1 MTCDASSR
9 RACCLVVLLATT
21 LIALLRTSPE
31 MRRRAVSGLWLP
43 YVLPANSRMRERLWD
58 QIHKTANDSEGGVWH
73 YKPTVH
79 MEVTNYVLRAHRNYS
94 SILDVAVNQGYML
107 ARLAR
112 VRPRARHYGSDVSGV
127 MVAAAQKRCPKCK
140 IMQYDLARLFDER
153 GADVLPV
160 ADVVIVSDVLN
171 FMPWAGLPAY
181 FSHALPARARRASQR
196 TFWRRL
202 LELARD
208 EVVFS
213 DHQNNPLVVDFLT
226 AMNATR
232 RWPHPH
238 TPVWTAKGTA
248 RRRRRRQRG
257 RLRASREAVVF
268 VPGRSIEDW

>member
-1 MTCDASSR
+1 MTRDASTR
-9 RACCLVVLLATT
+9 RICCLVVLLSTV
-21 LIALLRTSPE
+21 LIAILRTSPE

-58 QIHKTANDSEGGVWH
+58 QIHKTANDSDGGVWH

-112 VRPRARHYGSDVSGV
+112 VRPKARHYGSDVSGV

-181 FSHALPARARRASQR
+181 FSHALSAPCSPLWHRCAYERSMSRRGLGSRARSI
-196 TFWRRL
+196 
-202 LELARD
+202 D
-208 EVVFS
+208 GS
-213 DHQNNPLVVDFLT
+213 
-226 AMNATR
+226 
-232 RWPHPH
+232 
-238 TPVWTAKGTA
+238 
-248 RRRRRRQRG
+248 
-257 RLRASREAVVF
+257 SR
-268 VPGRSIEDW
+268 

>member
-1 MTCDASSR
+1 MTRDASTR
-9 RACCLVVLLATT
+9 RICCLVVLLATT

-43 YVLPANSRMRERLWD
+43 YMLPANSRMRERLWD

-160 ADVVIVSDVLN
+160 ADVVIVSDVFN
-171 FMPWAGLPAY
+171 F
-181 FSHALPARARRASQR
+181 HAVGRTARLLLARAPGAGAARVAAHVSGE
-196 TFWRRL
+196 RL

-226 AMNATR
+226 AMNATK

-248 RRRRRRQRG
+248 RRRRRQRR

-268 VPGRSIEDW
+268 VAGRSIDDW